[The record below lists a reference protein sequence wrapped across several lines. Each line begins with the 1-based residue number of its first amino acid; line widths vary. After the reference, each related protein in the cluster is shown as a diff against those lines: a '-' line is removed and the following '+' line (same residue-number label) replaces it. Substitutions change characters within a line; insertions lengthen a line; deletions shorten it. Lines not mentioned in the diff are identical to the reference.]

1 MRIRVLWE
9 GLRRAPRTRDAL
21 AAAAYLALGLALLQL
36 GAARLWIFPGL
47 PRFDLGFLLALL
59 AMAALAT
66 QRSSRPFLV
75 LLAGAVVT
83 VGDALIGSSVGVV
96 VLFGDFVY
104 CAFRY
109 GSDRGL
115 RIFGGVLAA
124 VAVAGAAAFVF
135 RPTTREEF
143 AGLALQWAFVII
155 LSASWGWNVRSERV
169 YTRAVLA
176 AEHRGQTQRL
186 RERIAHEL
194 HDRVANHIA
203 VAGLN
208 IEAARLR
215 LDGVP
220 GAPREI
226 ERSLDEAS
234 RGTDGA
240 HEQLRQLIAVL
251 TSVDELAEQTVEA
264 VPLESLLPVGRRL
277 VRTGAD
283 LDAALAPLDP
293 VARGVVRRVLQELVA
308 NAAKHGA
315 GDVSVDVAADPTVI
329 RVENAIASG
338 ARAPGSGIGIAGAAA
353 LIDEV
358 GARIES
364 NAVDAQLWRAQVAL
378 AGPQEGRA

>member
-9 GLRRAPRTRDAL
+9 GLRRLPRTRDAL
-21 AAAAYLALGLALLQL
+21 AAAAYLLLGLALLQL
-36 GAARLWIFPGL
+36 GAVRLWSLPGF

-75 LLAGAVVT
+75 LLAGAVVA
-83 VGDALIGSSVGVV
+83 VGDALIGSSIGVV

-115 RIFGGVLAA
+115 RVFGGVLAVA
-124 VAVAGAAAFVF
+124 AVAGAAVFVY
-135 RPTTREEF
+135 RPATREEF
-143 AGLALQWAFVII
+143 AGLALQWAFLII

-176 AEHRGQTQRL
+176 AEHRGQTQRM

-215 LDGVP
+215 LGSMDE
-220 GAPREI
+220 APREI
-226 ERSLDEAS
+226 ERSLDQAS

-251 TSVDELAEQTVEA
+251 TSVDELVEQPVGP

-277 VRTGAD
+277 VRTGRD
-283 LDAALAPLDP
+283 LDSVLAPLDP
-293 VARGVVRRVLQELVA
+293 VARGVVRRALQELVA

-315 GDVSVDVAADPTVI
+315 GDVSLDVDADPAVI
-329 RVENAIASG
+329 RVENAIAFG
-338 ARAPGSGIGIAGAAA
+338 ARSPGSGIGIAGATA

-358 GARIES
+358 GASIES
-364 NAVDAQLWRAQVAL
+364 KPVDDRRWRARVAL
-378 AGPQEGRA
+378 AGPQEGRP